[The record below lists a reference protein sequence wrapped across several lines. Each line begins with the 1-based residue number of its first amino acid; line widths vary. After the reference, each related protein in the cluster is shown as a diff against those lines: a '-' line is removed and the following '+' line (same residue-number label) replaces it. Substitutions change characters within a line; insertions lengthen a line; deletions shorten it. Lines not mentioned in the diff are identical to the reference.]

1 MTTVII
7 IVQTIFRFLQSFF
20 SAARGWFQS
29 LTTQI
34 LALTAQSQREYD
46 DLRATLTTQAA
57 SLQEVFNR
65 LSAMQ
70 GSFDVQFANLAAEL
84 QTIIEAVEIRPVAG
98 VVITFEQEGE
108 SNMPQKVLKAAL
120 DIQVPDDG
128 SKPSVATLS
137 FVDRVGVPTT
147 PVAGATVATTATMS
161 DPSIVATVSPDGLTI
176 TMVPAPAPLPVPLP
190 TGITLSVSVTITN
203 PDGSVI
209 GPLTATGSTAL
220 DLVTSA
226 IGGVQIA
233 ES

>member
-1 MTTVII
+1 
-7 IVQTIFRFLQSFF
+7 
-20 SAARGWFQS
+20 
-29 LTTQI
+29 
-34 LALTAQSQREYD
+34 
-46 DLRATLTTQAA
+46 
-57 SLQEVFNR
+57 
-65 LSAMQ
+65 
-70 GSFDVQFANLAAEL
+70 
-84 QTIIEAVEIRPVAG
+84 
-98 VVITFEQEGE
+98 
-108 SNMPQKVLKAAL
+108 MPQKVLKAAL

-190 TGITLSVSVTITN
+190 TGITLSVSTTITN

-226 IGGVQIA
+226 IGGVEIA